1 LRRAWCDK
9 SRLDQTREVDQIV
22 LDELKKSGWYA
33 KIFQHLTINLPCSA
47 HEGHCS
53 IVLRPV
59 VSEDVMTARFAHLDI
74 VVLDAIIKRIAA
86 LGFVDAIYYDITNK
100 PPATFGWE

>member
-1 LRRAWCDK
+1 
-9 SRLDQTREVDQIV
+9 V
-22 LDELKKSGWYA
+22 LEELKKSHWYPR
-33 KIFQHLTINLPCSA
+33 IFQHLTINLPYA
-47 HEGHCS
+47 KTDGHCS

-59 VSEDVMTARFAHLDI
+59 VSEDVMTARFAHLDTGVLKTI
-74 VVLDAIIKRIAA
+74 VDRIAA